1 MFAKTN
7 AMKVLLVT
15 TDHFLVRLWFK
26 DDEDFRVAMNYAAIA
41 SLITSVNILAFILM
55 SNHVHFVLYCTAGDA
70 KLFIDTFKKLYGAY
84 YCRKYNVHDYLR
96 RVGVDI
102 REASGDAATERVI
115 AYVQMNCVAANICAS
130 PFFYPWGTGGCFFN
144 ENPPAGYPVSALS
157 RRAQIRLTKSN
168 VRLPTTWQ
176 YCDAGYILPESFVNK
191 KGVESLFGTPKRYGF
206 FLNTSSKAS
215 RILEKNASP
224 SFRDQIIL
232 AASQDLCRSL
242 FRVDGP
248 DSLSKEQKAELLKQ
262 LRRRFGADVNQ
273 LCRVTGLPYK
283 EAAEMLEF

>member
-102 REASGDAATERVI
+102 REASGDTAAERVI
-115 AYVQMNCVAANICAS
+115 AYVQMNCVAAN
-130 PFFYPWGTGGCFFN
+130 G
-144 ENPPAGYPVSALS
+144 PAVWVFA
-157 RRAQIRLTKSN
+157 ADWVT
-168 VRLPTTWQ
+168 
-176 YCDAGYILPESFVNK
+176 
-191 KGVESLFGTPKRYGF
+191 LFRYEET
-206 FLNTSSKAS
+206 N
-215 RILEKNASP
+215 
-224 SFRDQIIL
+224 SFRSGRD
-232 AASQDLCRSL
+232 AAQ
-242 FRVDGP
+242 
-248 DSLSKEQKAELLKQ
+248 
-262 LRRRFGADVNQ
+262 
-273 LCRVTGLPYK
+273 YH
-283 EAAEMLEF
+283 